1 MGWTSYV
8 VYLTAQVRKL
18 GSPRDSPNDLYDWR
32 KKIMHAIATN
42 APPKTFLDQVVAAT
56 PGDPKLVMCIQCG
69 TCGGSCPSG
78 ADMEHT
84 PREIFAMVRAG
95 MKEPVLRS
103 NAPWFCVSC
112 YYCMVRC
119 PQQVHVTDLMY
130 TLKRLSVKTK
140 LFDESIAPDFSKTF
154 VATVESYGRAFELG
168 LMSQHMLR
176 HNPFGVFKIADMGI
190 SMVTKGRL
198 SFTPKRIKGIDGLKA
213 ILAKAKE
220 LEAEDDAKILGGAG

>member
-1 MGWTSYV
+1 MHTS
-8 VYLTAQVRKL
+8 A
-18 GSPRDSPNDLYDWR
+18 PNGTL
-32 KKIMHAIATN
+32 
-42 APPKTFLDQVVAAT
+42 PTFLEQVILST
-56 PGDPKLVMCIQCG
+56 PGDPRLAMCIQCG

-78 ADMEHT
+78 PDMQHT

-95 MKEPVLRS
+95 MKEAVLRS

-119 PQQVHVTDLMY
+119 PQDVHVTDLMY

-140 LFDESIAPDFSKTF
+140 LFDESTAPDFSKTF
-154 VATVESYGRAFELG
+154 ISTVESYGRAFELG
-168 LMSQHMLR
+168 LMSRHMLR

-190 SMVTKGRL
+190 SMVTKGRI

-220 LEAEDDAKILGGAG
+220 LETLDDARILGGAG